1 MSSVAGSDFFH
12 CTVVQAS
19 LKGSNILIPALGR
32 VFFFL
37 LLLKM
42 SSTELFKLQNQYV
55 FLVTSHVSATLPPEV
70 SNINSFVSFFLLHS
84 LWRYKQTQICKM
96 TYKDSPPPGTKFS
109 SNEES
114 HYTISL

>member
-1 MSSVAGSDFFH
+1 MSSIAGSDVFH

-55 FLVTSHVSATLPPEV
+55 FLVTSHVSATLPEV
-70 SNINSFVSFFLLHS
+70 SNINSFVSFFYYIPYGGTN
-84 LWRYKQTQICKM
+84 RCKFV
-96 TYKDSPPPGTKFS
+96 K
-109 SNEES
+109 
-114 HYTISL
+114 